1 MTDGPAVLIL
11 AETHRE
17 RWSDREE
24 EQPMREISSA
34 AVDPAAFRTVLG
46 RFCSG
51 ITVITALGSDGPL
64 GLTCQSFSSLSLD
77 PPLVLFSPARTSVTW
92 PRIREVGRL
101 CVNVLAEDH
110 TWLSAAMARSG
121 ADKFAGVRWDAS
133 PHGAPR
139 LDGAV
144 AWLDCALE
152 AEHNG
157 GDHTIVVAAV
167 HALST
172 GPAVRP
178 LLYYQGRY
186 ATLAVP

>member
-1 MTDGPAVLIL
+1 
-11 AETHRE
+11 
-17 RWSDREE
+17 
-24 EQPMREISSA
+24 MREVSLA
-34 AVDPAAFRTVLG
+34 AVDPAAFRAVLG

-51 ITVITALGSDGPL
+51 ITVITALGPDGPL

-92 PRIREVGRL
+92 PRIRNVGRL
-101 CVNVLAEDH
+101 CVNVLAEEH
-110 TWLSAAMARSG
+110 SRLSTAMARSG
-121 ADKFAGVRWDAS
+121 TDKFAGVGWDAS

-144 AWLDCALE
+144 AWLDCVVE
-152 AEHNG
+152 AEHDG

-167 HALST
+167 HALSA
-172 GPAVRP
+172 GPAARP

-186 ATLAVP
+186 AALAAP

>member
-1 MTDGPAVLIL
+1 
-11 AETHRE
+11 
-17 RWSDREE
+17 
-24 EQPMREISSA
+24 MREVQVA
-34 AVDPAAFRTVLG
+34 AVDPAAFRAVLG

-51 ITVITALGSDGPL
+51 ITVITALAPSGPL

-77 PPLVLFSPARTSVTW
+77 PPLVLFSPARTSTTW

-101 CVNVLAEDH
+101 CVNVLAEEH
-110 TWLSAAMARSG
+110 SWLSAAMARSG
-121 ADKFAGVRWDAS
+121 GDKFAGVDWDTS

-144 AWLDCALE
+144 AWLDCVVE
-152 AEHNG
+152 AEHDG

-167 HALST
+167 HELSA
-172 GPAVRP
+172 GPTERP

-186 ATLAVP
+186 AALAAP